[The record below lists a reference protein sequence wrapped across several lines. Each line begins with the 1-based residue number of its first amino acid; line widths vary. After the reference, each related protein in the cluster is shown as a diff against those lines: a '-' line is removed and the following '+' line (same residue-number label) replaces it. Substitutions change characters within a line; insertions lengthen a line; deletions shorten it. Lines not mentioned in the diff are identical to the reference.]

1 MSVDKLSGL
10 CDDLDSK
17 GVDCEGDSKIVVSD
31 AFELRDDNELL
42 HVFCFNW
49 CFLTADVVGLLMVAV
64 AAFSLLVGNADSVKL
79 DEVGVFDC
87 CCW

>member
-1 MSVDKLSGL
+1 MNYYMFLFQLVL
-10 CDDLDSK
+10 
-17 GVDCEGDSKIVVSD
+17 
-31 AFELRDDNELL
+31 
-42 HVFCFNW
+42 
-49 CFLTADVVGLLMVAV
+49 LTADVVGLLMVAV

>member
-1 MSVDKLSGL
+1 MNYYMFLFQLV
-10 CDDLDSK
+10 
-17 GVDCEGDSKIVVSD
+17 
-31 AFELRDDNELL
+31 LL
-42 HVFCFNW
+42 
-49 CFLTADVVGLLMVAV
+49 TDVVGLLMVAV